1 MHDVTPT
8 TANYVKITMQLFVA
22 DAVQTFENYALIVFV
37 FIFIFLFYFYYLF

>member
-22 DAVQTFENYALIVFV
+22 DAVQTFENYALIVF
-37 FIFIFLFYFYYLF
+37 IFIFLFYFYYLF